1 MLNEIKTLLKGYK
14 IYKMKTCNVTVVSN
28 NPNSIQ
34 KFFLFFFYNKKI
46 SFNTIKKYFQ
56 KKRNKKILTILK
68 SPHVNKTAQEQFEYR
83 IYSKQ
88 ITMYSSQGFQYLVFL
103 KKISVHLFP
112 DIKIKIRFHMGH
124 SMEKQTDILNPTHL
138 KKDFFR
144 DENSKNLKLKT
155 KSMVEAFDVYG
166 ELLGM
171 DSNKFG

>member
-1 MLNEIKTLLKGYK
+1 MQTFSKGYK

-34 KFFLFFFYNKKI
+34 KFFLFFFYNKKM

-56 KKRNKKILTILK
+56 KKRKKKILTILK

-103 KKISVHLFP
+103 KKVSVHLFP
-112 DIKIKIRFHMGH
+112 DIKIKIKFDMSQSMG
-124 SMEKQTDILNPTHL
+124 KQTEILNPTHL
-138 KKDFFR
+138 KRDFFR
-144 DENSKNLKLKT
+144 SENWKNSKLKT
-155 KSMVEAFDVYG
+155 KNMIETFDIYG

-171 DSNKFG
+171 DSDKFG